1 MSEYFWRVT
10 STEQAIQK
18 ISVTLRMRSAAL
30 CKDCKI
36 LPAGICTKRNLV
48 FGCVYSCQTCLPC
61 HIFFRS
67 LRLLLQ
73 WRERALTACVFCCCA
88 SILARLECLVF
99 TVNSMYTRRNSHK
112 TKRFFPTDN
121 PYIYL
126 FCFFLFTMDG
136 VEIFH
141 HLNCFFPLDKPRL
154 LILLSLYGYQPFFK
168 KSIR

>member
-126 FCFFLFTMDG
+126 FFSFFLYNGWRWNIPSF
-136 VEIFH
+136 E
-141 HLNCFFPLDKPRL
+141 LFFPLRQTEAPYLVITLRL
-154 LILLSLYGYQPFFK
+154 PAIL
-168 KSIR
+168 